1 MSSGK
6 EGCDFWMVSG
16 WFVRC
21 LAGLWVVCG
30 FVWLV
35 CGWFVDG
42 LAGLWVVSS
51 FTANDKLNV
60 SHSTFMSER
69 LIKILLIVDL
79 LPNISA
85 SYTS

>member
-1 MSSGK
+1 M
-6 EGCDFWMVSG
+6 FG
-16 WFVRC
+16 WFV
-21 LAGLWVVCG
+21 GSLWVCVASL
-30 FVWLV
+30 WMV
-35 CGWFVDG
+35 CGWFGWFVCD
-42 LAGLWVVSS
+42 LWVVSS